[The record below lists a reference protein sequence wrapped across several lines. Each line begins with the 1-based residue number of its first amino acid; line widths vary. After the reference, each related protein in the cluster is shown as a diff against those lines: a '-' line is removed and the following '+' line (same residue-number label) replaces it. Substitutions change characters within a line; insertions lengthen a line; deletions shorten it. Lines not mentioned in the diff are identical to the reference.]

1 MARSRV
7 GHKWT
12 VIDLLSY
19 LMIGSVIGHMLPY
32 YWDTPHRGWVVGLLS
47 RHRAGQLPCLDWSTP
62 HPGDQ
67 SDLVGWEKAP
77 GGVKPRPVF
86 ICYPARTTCCSFPT
100 IDVLFPHRTS
110 QRSSV
115 SRVRQQ

>member
-19 LMIGSVIGHMLPY
+19 LMIGSVIGRMLPY
-32 YWDTPHRGWVVGLLS
+32 YWNTPHRGWVIGLLS
-47 RHRAGQLPCLDWSTP
+47 RHRAGQLPRLNWSAP

-77 GGVKPRPVF
+77 GGV
-86 ICYPARTTCCSFPT
+86 
-100 IDVLFPHRTS
+100 
-110 QRSSV
+110 
-115 SRVRQQ
+115 